1 MEYHLPVLASESIN
15 ALEIK
20 PDGVYVDAT
29 FGGGGHSRLI
39 LEKLGDKGRLFG
51 FDQDQDAHENAL
63 EDDRFTLI
71 PHNFRFLQRFLRLH
85 GVKKVDG
92 ILADLGVS
100 SHQLD
105 VPERGFSFRFQSDL
119 DMRMNQ
125 SDDLTAAKILNDYSA
140 EALQQIFSKFGEVR
154 NAKTLAHKITSE
166 RSLQAITTI
175 HDLLQIIDPVIR
187 GQRHK
192 YLAQVFQAL
201 RMEVN
206 DEVGALV
213 DLLSQSIA
221 VLREGG
227 LLVVIAYHSIED
239 RLAKDFL
246 RFGNEEGKAIKDFYG
261 NIYRPFKILTKK
273 AVLPTEEEIARN
285 SRARSAKMRVGRRT
299 GQDPFEETEE

>member
-1 MEYHLPVLASESIN
+1 MEYHLPVLAKESID

-20 PDGVYVDAT
+20 EDGVYVDTT

-39 LEKLGDKGRLFG
+39 LERLGDNGRLFG
-51 FDQDQDAHENAL
+51 FDQDEDAHNNAL
-63 EDDRFTLI
+63 EDERFTLI
-71 PHNFRFLQRFLRLH
+71 PHNFRHLKRFLRVH

-92 ILADLGVS
+92 ILGDLGVS

-125 SDDLTAAKILNDYSA
+125 LDELTASKVLNTYTAGD
-140 EALQQIFSKFGEVR
+140 LQNLFSRFGEVR
-154 NAKTLAHKITSE
+154 NAKTLAHKITTE
-166 RSLQAITTI
+166 RNLQSIQTVN
-175 HDLLQIIDPVIR
+175 DFLQIIDPIIR
-187 GQRHK
+187 GQRNK

-213 DLLSQSIA
+213 DLLSQCIEM
-221 VLREGG
+221 LKTGG
-227 LLVVIAYHSIED
+227 LMVMISYHSIED
-239 RLAKDFL
+239 RLVKDFL
-246 RFGNEEGKAIKDFYG
+246 RFGNAEGKAIKDFYG

-273 AVLPTEEEIARN
+273 AFLPSEEEIKVN
-285 SRARSAKMRVGRRT
+285 PRARSAKMRVGRRT
-299 GQDPFEETEE
+299 DEEAFQEEE

>member
-1 MEYHLPVLASESIN
+1 MEYHLPVLAKESID

-20 PDGVYVDAT
+20 EDGVYVDAT

-39 LEKLGDKGRLFG
+39 LERLGDNGRLFG
-51 FDQDQDAHENAL
+51 FDQDEDAHNNAL
-63 EDDRFTLI
+63 EDERFTLI
-71 PHNFRFLQRFLRLH
+71 PHNFRHLKRFLRVH

-92 ILADLGVS
+92 ILGDLGVS

-125 SDDLTAAKILNDYSA
+125 LDELTASKVLNTYTAGD
-140 EALQQIFSKFGEVR
+140 LQNLFSRFGEVR
-154 NAKTLAHKITSE
+154 NAKTLAHKITTE
-166 RSLQAITTI
+166 RNLQTI
-175 HDLLQIIDPVIR
+175 QTVNDFLQIIAPIIR
-187 GQRHK
+187 GQRNK

-213 DLLSQSIA
+213 DLLSQCIEM
-221 VLREGG
+221 LKTDG
-227 LLVVIAYHSIED
+227 LMVMISYHSIED
-239 RLAKDFL
+239 RLVKDFL
-246 RFGNEEGKAIKDFYG
+246 RFGNAEGKAIKDFYG

-273 AVLPTEEEIARN
+273 AFLPSEEEIKVN
-285 SRARSAKMRVGRRT
+285 PRARSAKMRVGRRT
-299 GQDPFEETEE
+299 DEEAFQEEE